1 MFTFNLNNDQPVP
14 ENNQHPNTT
23 AAALDDWSSDDEDDS
38 HEEDEEEVEP
48 ELNAMMLA
56 NAAKMITQVKELN
69 DQKLQDRAQLIEDRE
84 RMFCPGVVKES
95 KDQIASA
102 LNGVPPTTL
111 EPNSNVE
118 VISHDMGTEGFRWEA
133 TTIKHEHGKH
143 LIEYNHRYLP
153 DSQDRM
159 TEWVFESRVR
169 PIPPEPVYLSVAIGD
184 RVEVQLPGTS
194 NVEMSYTWRPATVVG
209 DENTEDNNVLVQLD
223 RSQVQHIVALEK
235 ATIRLRTEW
244 TGQVI
249 ESTRLSRAGQSWGW
263 VGWPTLRTHKSKG
276 GKKRKR
282 KSESSSSS
290 GGGGGGGGS
299 SAQGLGNKRKKGS
312 GGGGHGGDSSNS
324 SNSSSSSSKSM
335 KKKKKKKKKGSAAWK
350 SLAKFRNR

>member
-1 MFTFNLNNDQPVP
+1 MFTFNLNNDQPVT
-14 ENNQHPNTT
+14 ENYQHT
-23 AAALDDWSSDDEDDS
+23 AAALADWSSDDEEDGQ
-38 HEEDEEEVEP
+38 EEEEEVQP
-48 ELNAMMLA
+48 ETHAIMLA
-56 NAAKMITQVKELN
+56 NAAEIITQVKELN
-69 DQKLQDRAQLIEDRE
+69 SQKLKERAQLIEERE

-133 TTIKHEHGKH
+133 TTIKHEHGKY

-184 RVEVQLPGTS
+184 RVEVRLPGTT
-194 NVEMSYTWRPATVVG
+194 NDEMLNTWRPATVVG
-209 DENTEDNNVLVQLD
+209 EENTEDNNVLVQLD

-235 ATIRLRTEW
+235 ATMRLRTEW

-276 GKKRKR
+276 GRNRKR
-282 KSESSSSS
+282 KSESSSS
-290 GGGGGGGGS
+290 GGGGGGAGS
-299 SAQGLGNKRKKGS
+299 SAQGLGNKRKRGS
-312 GGGGHGGDSSNS
+312 GGGGHGL
-324 SNSSSSSSKSM
+324 
-335 KKKKKKKKKGSAAWK
+335 AAAYY
-350 SLAKFRNR
+350 LAKEHVPWMFFLYDLALFDSLTVI